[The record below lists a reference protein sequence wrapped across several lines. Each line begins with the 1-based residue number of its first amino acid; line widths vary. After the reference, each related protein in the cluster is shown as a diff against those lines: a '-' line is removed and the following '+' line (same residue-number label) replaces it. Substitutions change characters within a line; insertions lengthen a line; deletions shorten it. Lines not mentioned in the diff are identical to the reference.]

1 MIRAHISEMAV
12 EEVANAI
19 THGVGLVLSVI
30 GFAVLL
36 AVALT
41 NGDRW
46 LLTGSIVYGASL
58 ITLYAASTIYHTI
71 IHARTKR
78 YLQLLDHCCIYL
90 LIAGTY
96 TPFLLTVLRG
106 TFGDSVLAFIWG
118 LAAVGITL
126 KLIFRDRFN
135 ILGIVLYLLMGWLGV
150 IAMKPV
156 YDALGLVPLLLVI
169 GGGVSY
175 TLGMI
180 FFGWHRIRHH
190 HAIFHVFVLGGSI
203 LHYAAI
209 VGYLVPRS

>member
-12 EEVANAI
+12 EEVANAT
-19 THGVGLVLSVI
+19 THGFGLILSVV

-36 AVALT
+36 TLAVI

-46 LLTGSIVYGASL
+46 VVTGSVVYGASL
-58 ITLYAASTIYHTI
+58 ITLYAASTIYHTV
-71 IHARTKR
+71 IHVRIKR

-96 TPFLLTVLRG
+96 TPFLLTILRG
-106 TFGDSVLAFIWG
+106 TFGDSILAFIWG
-118 LAAVGITL
+118 LAALGITL
-126 KLIFRDRFN
+126 KLVFRDRFN
-135 ILGIVLYLLMGWLGV
+135 ILGIVLYLLMGWVGV
-150 IAMKPV
+150 VTVKPV
-156 YDALGLVPLLLVI
+156 YEAIGLAPLILVL

-175 TLGMI
+175 TMGMI
-180 FFGWHRIRHH
+180 FFGWHRIKHH
-190 HAIFHVFVLGGSI
+190 HAIFHLFVLGGSI

>member
-1 MIRAHISEMAV
+1 MIRAHLSEMAV
-12 EEVANAI
+12 EEVANAT
-19 THGVGLVLSVI
+19 THGFGLVLSVI

-36 AVALT
+36 TLAILS
-41 NGDRW
+41 GDSW
-46 LLTGSIVYGASL
+46 FVVSSVVYGTSL
-58 ITLYAASTIYHTI
+58 VVLYAASTIYHTV
-71 IHARTKR
+71 IHERTKR

-106 TFGDSVLAFIWG
+106 TLGESALAFIWTI
-118 LAAVGITL
+118 AVVGITL

-135 ILGIVLYLLMGWLGV
+135 ILGIVLYLLMGWIGV
-150 IAMKPV
+150 FAIKPM
-156 YDALGLVPLLLVI
+156 YEALGLAPLILII
-169 GGGVSY
+169 GGGLSY

-209 VGYLVPRS
+209 VGYLIPKT